1 MAEAAELLEIMA
13 LSIGE
18 NGIRAGCANSLHFSR
33 DFKKEYSAAPI
44 IVLISYLT
52 MQRLPRLIMRECP
65 RMKNV
70 RQG

>member
-18 NGIRAGCANSLHFSR
+18 NGIRVGCANSLHFSR

-44 IVLISYLT
+44 IEIGRASC
-52 MQRLPRLIMRECP
+52 RERVCLY
-65 RMKNV
+65 V
-70 RQG
+70 